1 MSVLHRQPP
10 LAIPPVVA
18 ERPFSWPSNPGCGKS
33 TGRVAKWGNGICVA
47 ALLALLL
54 PGSTFAKENPDHTAD
69 RVLTETAK
77 DAERLLQQTFTNLR
91 FEDFGPAPVEGPIY
105 QAIAGGKIIYFAPQ
119 SEHLLFATVYD
130 RNGVNLT
137 ALAQEQGAAR
147 RLKVIDPTK
156 ALVIGPVDAPTVIE
170 FTDPDCPYCQAL
182 DRFWKAKA
190 AEGKPV
196 RRLIFFVSGIHPTAA
211 AKAEHILCSPDREAA
226 FQAAYSG
233 QSPPVLRQCAAGR
246 DKVADDAELV
256 AKVGV
261 SGTPTLIAD
270 GKLISGFQQAELEA
284 FLDRHA
290 KPALTKVASEARR

>member
-1 MSVLHRQPP
+1 MSVSHRQPP

-18 ERPFSWPSNPGCGKS
+18 ERPFFWPSNQGRGKS
-33 TGRVAKWGNGICVA
+33 TERVAKWGNGICGA

-54 PGSTFAKENPDHTAD
+54 PGTAFAKENPDNTAD
-69 RVLTETAK
+69 RALTRAAE

-91 FEDFGPAPVEGPIY
+91 FEDFGPAPIEGPIY
-105 QAIAGGKIIYFAPQ
+105 QATAGGKIIYFTPQ

-147 RLKVIDPTK
+147 RLKAIDPTK
-156 ALVIGPVDAPTVIE
+156 ALVIGPADAPTVIE

-196 RRLIFFVSGIHPTAA
+196 RRFIFFVSGIHPTAA

-233 QSPPVLRQCAAGR
+233 QTPPLLRQCAAGR
-246 DKVADDAELV
+246 DKVAQDAELV

-290 KPALTKVASEARR
+290 KPALAKAASEAQR